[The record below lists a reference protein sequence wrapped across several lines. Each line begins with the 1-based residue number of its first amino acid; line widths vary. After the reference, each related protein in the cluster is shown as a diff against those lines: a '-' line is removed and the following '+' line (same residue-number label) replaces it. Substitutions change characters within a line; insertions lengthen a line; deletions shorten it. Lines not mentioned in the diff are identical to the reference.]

1 MTKTP
6 ALVIAATALAL
17 TACGDPDDPA
27 SGPGGIEVSDPATQS
42 SASSTASPPSSTES
56 STATTASGGSGDD
69 DDLNEVEVSDQSGDG
84 SSVLVDRVRVE
95 VPGFVVIVVDDGGEV
110 VGSAAVAAG
119 DSSDVSVPTA
129 ISDSGEY
136 EAQLYADDGDGEF
149 DPATDQPVP
158 DDDDDDTDD
167 DDDPVGDDIESDEFD
182 YEVG

>member
-1 MTKTP
+1 M
-6 ALVIAATALAL
+6 
-17 TACGDPDDPA
+17 
-27 SGPGGIEVSDPATQS
+27 
-42 SASSTASPPSSTES
+42 
-56 STATTASGGSGDD
+56 
-69 DDLNEVEVSDQSGDG
+69 SDQSGDG

-158 DDDDDDTDD
+158 ADDDDDTDD

>member
-95 VPGFVVIVVDDGGEV
+95 VPGFVVIVVD
-110 VGSAAVAAG
+110 
-119 DSSDVSVPTA
+119 
-129 ISDSGEY
+129 
-136 EAQLYADDGDGEF
+136 GDGEF
-149 DPATDQPVP
+149 DPVTDQPVP